1 MNYFSFGFA
10 STERAL
16 SLDLRLPLLVG
27 VVTLASFIDLH
38 WIVIRA
44 NSKCEMRVVPDPD
57 GAAEEEE
64 EPPLHGVVKCDVV
77 WYVYH

>member
-1 MNYFSFGFA
+1 M
-10 STERAL
+10 
-16 SLDLRLPLLVG
+16 
-27 VVTLASFIDLH
+27 
-38 WIVIRA
+38 IRA

>member
-1 MNYFSFGFA
+1 M
-10 STERAL
+10 AL
-16 SLDLRLPLLVG
+16 AG
-27 VVTLASFIDLH
+27 FIDLH
-38 WIVIRA
+38 WILIRA